1 MPLGKVPEL
10 AKDLQNIDRSIYIEQ
25 VPNIVSEMLSK
36 YSLNGT
42 KVKKQILLDP
52 SSVNRYQYAVN
63 NILRSIMSNSKGV
76 MGSKNFHKVLIVCP
90 NSKILS
96 WTQTLQ

>member
-36 YSLNGT
+36 HSLNGA
-42 KVKKQILLDP
+42 KVKKQILLDS
-52 SSVNRYQYAVN
+52 SSVTRYQYVTN
-63 NILRSIMSNSKGV
+63 SILRSIMSNSKGA
-76 MGSKNFHKVLIVCP
+76 MASKNFHKVLIVCP
-90 NSKILS
+90 NNKILS